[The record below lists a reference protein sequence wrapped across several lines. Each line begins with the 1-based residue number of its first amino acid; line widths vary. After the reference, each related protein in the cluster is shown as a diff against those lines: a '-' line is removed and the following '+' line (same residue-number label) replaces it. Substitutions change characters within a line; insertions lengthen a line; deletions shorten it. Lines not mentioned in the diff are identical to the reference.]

1 MFSYTLVNCCVVK
14 NTCRLVSDIV
24 CVRYLYIVF
33 VFFETAV
40 DCIEEVH
47 SNVLINAV
55 CRRRFDFQ
63 SPSRMDRNVEMF
75 MQIQRSLLQNRVI
88 VQPAIYLRPEIDKIS
103 TVKLK
108 DIVKRHLGI
117 VVEKPSEATHVV
129 YPQPNAR
136 EEGISISVE
145 QFETL
150 LT

>member
-1 MFSYTLVNCCVVK
+1 MLSCSLVTLH
-14 NTCRLVSDIV
+14 D
-24 CVRYLYIVF
+24 
-33 VFFETAV
+33 
-40 DCIEEVH
+40 
-47 SNVLINAV
+47 AV

-129 YPQPNAR
+129 FPQPNSR
-136 EEGISISVE
+136 EEGIIKMAVCE
-145 QFETL
+145 IFITE
-150 LT
+150 

>member
-1 MFSYTLVNCCVVK
+1 
-14 NTCRLVSDIV
+14 
-24 CVRYLYIVF
+24 
-33 VFFETAV
+33 
-40 DCIEEVH
+40 
-47 SNVLINAV
+47 
-55 CRRRFDFQ
+55 
-63 SPSRMDRNVEMF
+63 MDRNVEMF

-136 EEGISISVE
+136 EEGKAYFLLHFSIVKRTSNSQSLNLKAVID
-145 QFETL
+145 FAGP
-150 LT
+150 

>member
-1 MFSYTLVNCCVVK
+1 MKKCIPEVV
-14 NTCRLVSDIV
+14 L
-24 CVRYLYIVF
+24 L
-33 VFFETAV
+33 
-40 DCIEEVH
+40 
-47 SNVLINAV
+47 NAL

-129 YPQPNAR
+129 FPQPNAR
-136 EEGISISVE
+136 EEGNSGAALFQPGVVFISRCGNG
-145 QFETL
+145 L
-150 LT
+150 A

>member
-1 MFSYTLVNCCVVK
+1 MLLLN
-14 NTCRLVSDIV
+14 I
-24 CVRYLYIVF
+24 
-33 VFFETAV
+33 
-40 DCIEEVH
+40 
-47 SNVLINAV
+47 V

-117 VVEKPSEATHVV
+117 VVEKPSESTHVV

-136 EEGISISVE
+136 EEGSNGTALFQLGLMFIS
-145 QFETL
+145 
-150 LT
+150 